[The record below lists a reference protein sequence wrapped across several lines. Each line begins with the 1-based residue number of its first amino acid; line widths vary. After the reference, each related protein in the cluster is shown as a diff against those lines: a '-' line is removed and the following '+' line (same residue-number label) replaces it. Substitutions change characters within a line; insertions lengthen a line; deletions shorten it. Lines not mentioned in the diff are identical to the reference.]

1 MFEKIIE
8 KIEKYESIVIFGH
21 INPDGD
27 CFGSQVAL
35 KHILKEHYPNKNVLI
50 YGNGLPVFESLLGET
65 DYVPESCVEVSLAV
79 VLDCND
85 LTRVDDEIVYSA
97 LDFVKIDHHID
108 LHSFKEGPEVI
119 ETTCSSTCE
128 LVYLFATENKLVI
141 PKVAA
146 EAIYLGMMTDS
157 GRFQYTNNY
166 VQMFDVLKNLMILG
180 VEPTKI
186 TAILNST
193 NIFSLKIKSFIY
205 RHIKKDKA
213 GILYVYATKKERER
227 IHATSAQITMNTGLL
242 SNVKKYPVWLI
253 ASETDNGGLQVE
265 MRSNLI
271 NVQEIAVCFG
281 GGGHTFAAGF
291 TYKTPKEG
299 LFEELL
305 EKIRAALK
313 KGK

>member
-1 MFEKIIE
+1 MFEKIIA
-8 KIEKYESIVIFGH
+8 KIEQYDSIVLFGH
-21 INPDGD
+21 LNPDGD
-27 CFGSQVAL
+27 CYGSQVAL
-35 KHILKEHYPNKNVLI
+35 RAILKKKYPHKNI
-50 YGNGLPVFESLLGET
+50 YAVGSGLPNFFHLLGKL
-65 DYVPESCVEVSLAV
+65 DEVSLETIKNSLAII
-79 VLDCND
+79 LDSND
-85 LTRVDDEIVYSA
+85 LERIEDNRVFSA
-97 LDFVKIDHHID
+97 LDFAKIDHHIN
-108 LHSFKEGPEVI
+108 LFNFKEGPEVI